1 MSRSFW
7 RKLHLVLCVVVAAIA
22 LIRLVTGNVLG
33 AIIPIALALVFA
45 SIAFDYPLWQRLR
58 RLGRLVTRI
67 FRR

>member
-7 RKLHLVLCVVVAAIA
+7 RKLHLVLCVVVVAIA